1 MKVFLLFVLPL
12 LCFGSLLQGAAQKNI
27 YGVVSV
33 RTSFSSI
40 AKENRGAVDELF
52 QCVTGKECVTGPES
66 KKDTPT
72 LLAQIAATTGLPV
85 KEDDVLVSLHIDD
98 APEVEVVHK
107 SRDGWHKGYMCCSQL
122 TDADGKQA
130 RVAGMWPVHWFMHKK
145 EGDVVTLPLWG
156 GAFLAH
162 LTVGPAPEEQS
173 LPFCKL
179 LAFNAGYALASEQ
192 MAADEDICRSER
204 VIAMGR
210 ASQVRP
216 EQFADFPADF
226 QYAIAVQ
233 EECIKMIR
241 EDMCKKQRS
250 LAWQAAEKHY
260 GISENN

>member
-1 MKVFLLFVLPL
+1 MKTSPAILSI
-12 LCFGSLLQGAAQKNI
+12 LCFGSLLQGAASDSPQKNI
-27 YGVVSV
+27 YGVISV

-52 QCVTGKECVTGPES
+52 QCVTGKECMTETGS

-85 KEDDVLVSLHIDD
+85 KEDDVFVSLHIDD

-107 SRDGWHKGYMCCSQL
+107 NRDGWHKGYMCCSQL

-145 EGDVVTLPLWG
+145 EGDVVALPLWG

-162 LTVGPAPEEQS
+162 LTVGPKPEKQPLS
-173 LPFCKL
+173 FCKL

-192 MAADEDICRSER
+192 MAVDEGICKLER
-204 VIAMGR
+204 AIAMWR
-210 ASQVRP
+210 A
-216 EQFADFPADF
+216 EQFADFPHA
-226 QYAIAVQ
+226 AAL
-233 EECIKMIR
+233 EEHIKELRKEINEKR
-241 EDMCKKQRS
+241 RRH
-250 LAWQAAEKHY
+250 AWQAAEKHY

>member
-1 MKVFLLFVLPL
+1 MKPVVLTMFIF
-12 LCFGSLLQGAAQKNI
+12 CVASLQGAAQKNI
-27 YGVVSV
+27 YGVISV

-52 QCVTGKECVTGPES
+52 QCVAGAES

-72 LLAQIAATTGLPV
+72 LLAQIAVAVGLPV

-98 APEVEVVHK
+98 APEVEVVYK
-107 SRDGWHKGYMCCSQL
+107 SLHGWHKGYMCCSQL
-122 TDADGKQA
+122 TDAAGKQA

-162 LTVGPAPEEQS
+162 LTVGPASEEQS

-179 LAFNAGYALASEQ
+179 LAFNAGYALAGEQ
-192 MAADEDICRSER
+192 MGVDEDICNLER
-204 VIAMGR
+204 VIAMWR
-210 ASQVRP
+210 RNQFCADQV
-216 EQFADFPADF
+216 ADFSQA
-226 QYAIAVQ
+226 ATL
-233 EECIKMIR
+233 EEWIKKLREEIR
-241 EDMCKKQRS
+241 KKQRS
-250 LAWQAAEKHY
+250 FAWQAAEKHY